1 MRILF
6 DTNVV
11 LDVFLNRESFVESA
25 AHLFEANA
33 RGDIEG
39 MLGATTVTTIYYLLD
54 SNRGNAVAHEKVEAL
69 LRLFDVA
76 AVNHQVLA
84 EAAESGFVD
93 YEDAVIHC
101 AARMAG
107 ADGIVTRNTADFST
121 AALSVYTPTEL
132 LTILEHRRD

>member
-11 LDVFLNRESFVESA
+11 LDVFLNRDPFVEFA

-33 RGDIEG
+33 RGDLEG
-39 MLGATTVTTIYYLLD
+39 ILGATTVTTIYYLLD
-54 SNRGNAVAHEKVEAL
+54 SNRGNAVAREKVEAL

-76 AVNHQVLA
+76 AVNRQVLVQ
-84 EAAESGFVD
+84 AAESGFAD
-93 YEDAVIHC
+93 YEDAVLHS
-101 AARMAG
+101 AARTTG

-121 AALSVYTPTEL
+121 AALAVYAPAEL
-132 LTILEHRRD
+132 LTILDDRRD